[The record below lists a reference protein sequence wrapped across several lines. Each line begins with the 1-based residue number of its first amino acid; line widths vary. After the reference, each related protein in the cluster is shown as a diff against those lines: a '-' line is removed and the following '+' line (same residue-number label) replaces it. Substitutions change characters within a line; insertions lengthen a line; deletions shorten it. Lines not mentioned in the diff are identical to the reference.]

1 MSKKK
6 LSLIDSKTKTLKS
19 TIENIMKVKVA
30 ILGCSGR
37 MGRNLIQ
44 AAHEHASIELIGGS
58 VRETSSFVDFDLGEL
73 AGIGAIGIKTCKE
86 LSQLKQADVLIDFT
100 SIETTLEN
108 IIWCKEHQKALVIG
122 TTGFSDEQVKII
134 EQAGKTM
141 PLVLAPNTSVGVNLM
156 FKLLQVTA
164 KAIGDYTDIEIFE
177 AHHRFKKDA
186 PSGTAVKMGQVI
198 ADTLGRDLNKV
209 AVYGREGIT
218 VERDRETIGFATVRA
233 GDIVGEHTA
242 FFADL
247 GERLEITHKA
257 SSRMTFALGAMRA
270 AFWLSEADAG
280 FYDMQDVLGLKD

>member
-1 MSKKK
+1 
-6 LSLIDSKTKTLKS
+6 
-19 TIENIMKVKVA
+19 MKVKVA

-44 AAHEHASIELIGGS
+44 AAHEHESIELVGGS
-58 VRETSSFVDFDLGEL
+58 VRTSSSFASFDLGEL
-73 AGIGAIGIKTCKE
+73 AGIGAIGLTTSTE
-86 LSQLKQADVLIDFT
+86 LSQLTDADVFIDFT

-108 IIWCKEHQKALVIG
+108 IDWCQKHQKALVIG
-122 TTGFSDEQVKII
+122 TTGFSDAQVQLI
-134 EQAGKTM
+134 EKAGELT
-141 PLVLAPNTSVGVNLM
+141 PVVLAPNTSVGVNLM
-156 FKLLQVTA
+156 FKLLEVTA

-198 ADTLGRDLNKV
+198 ADTLGRDLNKC

-218 VERDRETIGFATVRA
+218 GERGRETIGFATVRA

-270 AFWLSEADAG
+270 AFWLSEADNG

>member
-1 MSKKK
+1 
-6 LSLIDSKTKTLKS
+6 
-19 TIENIMKVKVA
+19 MKVKVA

-44 AAHEHASIELIGGS
+44 AAHEHQSVELVGGS
-58 VRETSSFVDFDLGEL
+58 VRASSSFAGFDLGEL
-73 AGIGAIGIKTCKE
+73 AGIGAININAVTDKAD
-86 LSQLKQADVLIDFT
+86 LVDADVFIDFT
-100 SIETTLEN
+100 SIESTLEN
-108 IIWCKEHQKALVIG
+108 ITWCQQHQKALVIG
-122 TTGFSDEQVKII
+122 TTGFTEEQVALIKT
-134 EQAGKTM
+134 AGESM
-141 PLVLAPNTSVGVNLM
+141 AVLLAPNTSVGVNLM
-156 FKLLQVTA
+156 FKLLEITA

-198 ADTLGRDLNKV
+198 ADTLGRDLSQC

-218 VERDRETIGFATVRA
+218 GERDKNTIGFATVRA

-257 SSRMTFALGAMRA
+257 SSRMTFALGAIRA
-270 AFWLSEADAG
+270 AFWISNAPKG
-280 FYDMQDVLGLKD
+280 YYDMQDVLGLKD

>member
-1 MSKKK
+1 
-6 LSLIDSKTKTLKS
+6 
-19 TIENIMKVKVA
+19 MKVKVA

-44 AAHEHASIELIGGS
+44 AAVEHESIELIGGS
-58 VRETSSFVDFDLGEL
+58 VRATSSFVDFDLGEL
-73 AGIGAIGIKTCKE
+73 AGIGAIGANTSVDLNE
-86 LSQLKQADVLIDFT
+86 LLEADVFIDFT

-108 IIWCKEHQKALVIG
+108 IKWCQQHNKALVIG
-122 TTGFSDEQVKII
+122 TTGFTDDQVAEI
-134 EQAGKTM
+134 EQAGKNI
-141 PLVLAPNTSVGVNLM
+141 PVILAPNTSVGVNLL
-156 FKLLQVTA
+156 FKLLEITS
-164 KAIGDYTDIEIFE
+164 KAIGEHTDIEIFE

-198 ADTLGRDLNKV
+198 ADTLGRDLNQC

-218 VERDRETIGFATVRA
+218 DERDPNTIGFATVRA

-242 FFADL
+242 FFADI

-270 AFWLSEADAG
+270 AFWLSEADVG
-280 FYDMQDVLGLKD
+280 YYDMQDVLGLK

>member
-1 MSKKK
+1 
-6 LSLIDSKTKTLKS
+6 
-19 TIENIMKVKVA
+19 MKVKVA

-44 AAHEHASIELIGGS
+44 AAHEHESIELVGGS
-58 VRETSSFVDFDLGEL
+58 VRESSSFVGFDLGEL
-73 AGIGAIGIKTCKE
+73 AGIGAIGKATSTKLDQ
-86 LSQLKQADVLIDFT
+86 LSAADVYIDFT
-100 SIETTLEN
+100 SIDTTLEN
-108 IIWCKEHQKALVIG
+108 IKWCQAHNKALVIG
-122 TTGFSDEQVKII
+122 TTGFNDEQVQQI
-134 EQAGKTM
+134 EKAAEAM
-141 PLVLAPNTSVGVNLM
+141 PIVLAPNTSVGVNLM
-156 FKLLQVTA
+156 FKLLEITA

-198 ADTLGRDLNKV
+198 ADTLGRDLNKC

-218 VERDRETIGFATVRA
+218 DERSRETIGFATVRA

-242 FFADL
+242 YFADL

-270 AFWLSEADAG
+270 AFWLSNAENG
-280 FYDMQDVLGLKD
+280 LYDMQDVLGLKE

>member
-1 MSKKK
+1 
-6 LSLIDSKTKTLKS
+6 
-19 TIENIMKVKVA
+19 MKINVA

-44 AAHEHASIELIGGS
+44 AAIEHKSTELVGGS
-58 VRETSSFVDFDLGEL
+58 VRAGSSFENFDLGEL
-73 AGIGAIGIKTCKE
+73 AGIGAIGQKTTTDYQA
-86 LSQLKQADVLIDFT
+86 LLAADVLIDFT
-100 SIETTLEN
+100 SIEATLEH
-108 IIWCKEHQKALVIG
+108 ITWCKKHNKALVIG
-122 TTGFSDEQVKII
+122 TTGFSEQQVETIK
-134 EQAGKTM
+134 EAGQHI
-141 PLVLAPNTSVGVNLM
+141 PVILAPNTSVGVNLL
-156 FKLLQVTA
+156 FKLLEVTA
-164 KAIGDYTDIEIFE
+164 KAIGEHTDIEIFE

-218 VERDRETIGFATVRA
+218 GERDPNTIGFATVRA

-242 FFADL
+242 FFADI
-247 GERLEITHKA
+247 GERIELTHKA

-280 FYDMQDVLGLKD
+280 YYDMQDVLGLKD

>member
-1 MSKKK
+1 
-6 LSLIDSKTKTLKS
+6 
-19 TIENIMKVKVA
+19 MKVKVA

-44 AAHEHASIELIGGS
+44 AAVEHQSIELVGGS
-58 VRETSSFVDFDLGEL
+58 VRASSSFVNFDLGEL
-73 AGIGAIGIKTCKE
+73 AGIGAIGQKTSTD
-86 LSQLKQADVLIDFT
+86 LSNLLNADVFIDFT
-100 SIETTLEN
+100 SIDTTLEN
-108 IIWCKEHQKALVIG
+108 IKWCQLHNKALVIG
-122 TTGFSDEQVKII
+122 TTGFTDEQVNII
-134 EQAGKTM
+134 EKAGENM
-141 PLVLAPNTSVGVNLM
+141 PVILAPNTSVGVNLM
-156 FKLLQVTA
+156 FKLLEVTA

-218 VERDRETIGFATVRA
+218 GERDKETIGFATVRA

-242 FFADL
+242 FFSDI
-247 GERLEITHKA
+247 GERLEITHRA

-270 AFWLSEADAG
+270 AFWLSEADNG
-280 FYDMQDVLGLKD
+280 FYDMQDVLGLK

>member
-1 MSKKK
+1 
-6 LSLIDSKTKTLKS
+6 
-19 TIENIMKVKVA
+19 MKVKVA

-44 AAHEHASIELIGGS
+44 AALEHESVELIGGS
-58 VRETSSFVDFDLGEL
+58 VRDSSPFANFDLGEL
-73 AGIGAIGIKTCKE
+73 AGIGAIGQKTSTE
-86 LSQLKQADVLIDFT
+86 LDNLLDADVFIDFT

-108 IIWCKEHQKALVIG
+108 IKWCQSHNKALVIG
-122 TTGFSDEQVKII
+122 TTGFSDEQVNEIKS
-134 EQAGKTM
+134 AGRDI
-141 PLVLAPNTSVGVNLM
+141 PVILAPNTSVGVNLM
-156 FKLLQVTA
+156 FKLLEITS

-218 VERDRETIGFATVRA
+218 EERSRETIGFATVRA

-242 FFADL
+242 YFADL

-270 AFWLSEADAG
+270 AFWLSEADNG
-280 FYDMQDVLGLKD
+280 YYDMQDVLGLK

>member
-1 MSKKK
+1 
-6 LSLIDSKTKTLKS
+6 
-19 TIENIMKVKVA
+19 MKVKVA

-44 AAHEHASIELIGGS
+44 AASEHESIELIGGS
-58 VRETSSFVDFDLGEL
+58 VRASSSFINFDLGEL
-73 AGIGAIGIKTCKE
+73 AGIGAIGKNTSVDINE
-86 LSQLKQADVLIDFT
+86 LLDADVFIDFT
-100 SIETTLEN
+100 SIESTFEN
-108 IIWCKEHQKALVIG
+108 LAWCKANHKALVIG
-122 TTGFSDEQVKII
+122 TTGFNDPQVADI
-134 EQAGKTM
+134 QAFGKDI
-141 PLVLAPNTSVGVNLM
+141 PVLLAPNTSVGVNLL
-156 FKLLQVTA
+156 FKLLEITS

-218 VERDRETIGFATVRA
+218 GERDKDTIGFATVRA
-233 GDIVGEHTA
+233 GDIIGEHTA

-257 SSRMTFALGAMRA
+257 TSRMTFALGAMRA
-270 AFWLSEADAG
+270 AFWLNDADNG

>member
-1 MSKKK
+1 
-6 LSLIDSKTKTLKS
+6 
-19 TIENIMKVKVA
+19 MKVKVA

-44 AAHEHASIELIGGS
+44 AAHEHESVELVGGS
-58 VRETSSFVDFDLGEL
+58 VRPSSSFAGFDLGEL
-73 AGIGAIGIKTCKE
+73 AGIGAIGLTTATQLSE
-86 LSQLKQADVLIDFT
+86 LTDADVYIDFT

-108 IIWCKEHQKALVIG
+108 INWCNQHNKALVIG
-122 TTGFSDEQVKII
+122 TTGFSDEQVQLI
-134 EQAGKTM
+134 EKAGETM
-141 PLVLAPNTSVGVNLM
+141 PVVLAPNTSVGVNLM
-156 FKLLQVTA
+156 FKLLEVTA

-198 ADTLGRDLNKV
+198 ADTLGRDLNKC

-218 VERDRETIGFATVRA
+218 DERSRETIGFATVRA

-270 AFWLSEADAG
+270 AFWLNDAPAG

>member
-1 MSKKK
+1 
-6 LSLIDSKTKTLKS
+6 
-19 TIENIMKVKVA
+19 MKVKVA

-44 AAHEHASIELIGGS
+44 AAIEHQSVELVGGS
-58 VRETSSFVDFDLGEL
+58 VRKGSSFENFDLGEI
-73 AGIGAIGIKTCKE
+73 AGIGAIGLKTTTDIE
-86 LSQLKQADVLIDFT
+86 SLLAADVLIDFT
-100 SIETTLEN
+100 SIEATLEHLV
-108 IIWCKEHQKALVIG
+108 WCQQHNKALVIG
-122 TTGFSDEQVKII
+122 TTGFSAQQVDSIKA
-134 EQAGKTM
+134 AGKHI
-141 PLVLAPNTSVGVNLM
+141 PVILAPNTSVGVNLL
-156 FKLLQVTA
+156 FKLLEVTA

-218 VERDRETIGFATVRA
+218 DERDSSTIGFATVRA

-242 FFADL
+242 YFADI
-247 GERLEITHKA
+247 GERIELTHKA

-280 FYDMQDVLGLKD
+280 FFDMQDVLGLKD

>member
-1 MSKKK
+1 
-6 LSLIDSKTKTLKS
+6 
-19 TIENIMKVKVA
+19 MKVKVA

-44 AAHEHASIELIGGS
+44 AAIEHKSVELVGGS
-58 VRETSSFVDFDLGEL
+58 VRKGSSFENFDLGEI
-73 AGIGAIGIKTCKE
+73 AGIGAIGEKTTTDFQA
-86 LSQLKQADVLIDFT
+86 LLGADVLIDFT
-100 SIETTLEN
+100 SIESTLEHLN
-108 IIWCKEHQKALVIG
+108 WCQQHNKALVIG
-122 TTGFSDEQVKII
+122 TTGFSDQQVDTIKAAANNIPVI
-134 EQAGKTM
+134 
-141 PLVLAPNTSVGVNLM
+141 LAPNTSVGVNLL
-156 FKLLQVTA
+156 FKLLEVTA

-198 ADTLGRDLNKV
+198 AETLGRDLNKV

-218 VERDRETIGFATVRA
+218 DERDLNTIGFATVRA

-242 FFADL
+242 YFADI
-247 GERLEITHKA
+247 GERIELTHKA

-270 AFWLSEADAG
+270 AFWLSEAQAG

>member
-1 MSKKK
+1 
-6 LSLIDSKTKTLKS
+6 
-19 TIENIMKVKVA
+19 MKVKVA

-44 AAHEHASIELIGGS
+44 AAIEHESIELVGGS
-58 VRETSSFVDFDLGEL
+58 VRHSSSFVDFDLGEL
-73 AGIGAIGIKTCKE
+73 AGIGAIGSKTSVDLKE
-86 LSQLKQADVLIDFT
+86 LLEADVFIDFT

-108 IIWCKEHQKALVIG
+108 IKWCKQNNKAIVIG
-122 TTGFSDEQVKII
+122 TTGFSDEQVNTI
-134 EQAGKTM
+134 EAAGKHI
-141 PLVLAPNTSVGVNLM
+141 PVILAPNTSVGVNLM
-156 FKLLQVTA
+156 FKLLEITS
-164 KAIGDYTDIEIFE
+164 KAIGDHTDIEIFE

-218 VERDRETIGFATVRA
+218 GERDKETIGFATVRA

-242 FFADL
+242 FFADI

-270 AFWLSEADAG
+270 AFWLSEADNG
-280 FYDMQDVLGLKD
+280 YYDMQDVLGLK

>member
-1 MSKKK
+1 
-6 LSLIDSKTKTLKS
+6 
-19 TIENIMKVKVA
+19 MKVKVA

-44 AAHEHASIELIGGS
+44 AAHEHQSIELVGGS
-58 VRETSSFVDFDLGEL
+58 VRESSSFVDFDIGEL
-73 AGIGAIGIKTCKE
+73 AGIGAIGIKTSTQ
-86 LSQLKQADVLIDFT
+86 LSQLSDADVYIDFT
-100 SIETTLEN
+100 SIETTLDN
-108 IIWCKEHQKALVIG
+108 IQWCNQHNKALVIG
-122 TTGFSDEQVKII
+122 TTGFSDEQVELIKK
-134 EQAGKTM
+134 AGETM
-141 PLVLAPNTSVGVNLM
+141 SVILAPNTSVGVNLM
-156 FKLLQVTA
+156 FKLLEVTA

-186 PSGTAVKMGQVI
+186 PSGTAMKMGQVI
-198 ADTLGRDLNKV
+198 ADTLGRDLNKC

-218 VERDRETIGFATVRA
+218 EERSQETIGFATVRA

>member
-1 MSKKK
+1 
-6 LSLIDSKTKTLKS
+6 
-19 TIENIMKVKVA
+19 MKVKVA

-44 AAHEHASIELIGGS
+44 AAIEHESIELIGGS
-58 VRETSSFVDFDLGEL
+58 VRATSSFVDFDLGEL
-73 AGIGAIGIKTCKE
+73 AGIGAIGSKTSVDLNE
-86 LSQLKQADVLIDFT
+86 LLDADVFIDFT

-108 IIWCKEHQKALVIG
+108 IKWCKQHNKALVIG
-122 TTGFSDEQVKII
+122 TTGFNDQQVAEI
-134 EQAGKTM
+134 EQAGDSI
-141 PLVLAPNTSVGVNLM
+141 PLILAPNTSVGVNLL
-156 FKLLQVTA
+156 FKLLEITS
-164 KAIGDYTDIEIFE
+164 KAIGEHTDIEIFE

-198 ADTLGRDLNKV
+198 ADTLGRDLNKC

-218 VERDRETIGFATVRA
+218 GERDKETIGFATVRA

-242 FFADL
+242 FFADI

-270 AFWLSEADAG
+270 AFWLSNADNG
-280 FYDMQDVLGLKD
+280 YYDMQDVLGLK

>member
-1 MSKKK
+1 
-6 LSLIDSKTKTLKS
+6 
-19 TIENIMKVKVA
+19 MKVKVA

-44 AAHEHASIELIGGS
+44 AAIEHESVELIGGS
-58 VRETSSFVDFDLGEL
+58 VRATSSFADFDLGEL
-73 AGIGAIGIKTCKE
+73 AGIGAIGQKTTSD
-86 LSQLKQADVLIDFT
+86 LNTLLQADVFIDFT
-100 SIETTLEN
+100 AIETTLEN
-108 IIWCKEHQKALVIG
+108 IQWCQKHHKAIVIG
-122 TTGFSDEQVKII
+122 TTGFNDEQVTFIKS
-134 EQAGKTM
+134 AGKDI

-156 FKLLQVTA
+156 FKLLEITS

-198 ADTLGRDLNKV
+198 AETLGRDLNKV

-218 VERDRETIGFATVRA
+218 EERTKETIGFATVRA

-242 FFADL
+242 FFADI

-270 AFWLSEADAG
+270 AFWLSEAESG
-280 FYDMQDVLGLKD
+280 FYDMQDVLGLK

>member
-1 MSKKK
+1 
-6 LSLIDSKTKTLKS
+6 
-19 TIENIMKVKVA
+19 MKVKVA

-44 AAHEHASIELIGGS
+44 AAHEHESIELIGGS
-58 VRETSSFVDFDLGEL
+58 VRSSSSFVDFDLGEL
-73 AGIGAIGIKTCKE
+73 AGIGAIGIKTVTSNDN
-86 LSQLKQADVLIDFT
+86 LVGADVFIDFT
-100 SIETTLEN
+100 SIEATLEN
-108 IIWCKEHQKALVIG
+108 IAWCQQHNKALVIG
-122 TTGFSDEQVKII
+122 TTGFSDEQVSMI
-134 EQAGKTM
+134 ENAGKNM
-141 PLVLAPNTSVGVNLM
+141 AVLLAPNTSVGVNLL
-156 FKLLQVTA
+156 FKLLEITS

-209 AVYGREGIT
+209 AVYGREGISD
-218 VERDRETIGFATVRA
+218 ERDKDTIGFATVRA

-270 AFWLSEADAG
+270 AFWLNDAPNG
-280 FYDMQDVLGLKD
+280 YYDMQDVLGLKE

>member
-1 MSKKK
+1 
-6 LSLIDSKTKTLKS
+6 
-19 TIENIMKVKVA
+19 MKVKVA

-44 AAHEHASIELIGGS
+44 AAVEHQSIELVGGS
-58 VRETSSFVDFDLGEL
+58 VRESSSFVNFDLGEL
-73 AGIGAIGIKTCKE
+73 AGIGAIGQKTSTT
-86 LSQLKQADVLIDFT
+86 LNDLLDADVFIDFT

-108 IIWCKEHQKALVIG
+108 IKWCQQNNKALVIG
-122 TTGFSDEQVKII
+122 TTGFSDEQVIII
-134 EQAGKTM
+134 EKAGENM
-141 PLVLAPNTSVGVNLM
+141 PVILAPNTSVGVNLM
-156 FKLLQVTA
+156 FKLLEVTA

-218 VERDRETIGFATVRA
+218 GERDKETIGFATVRA

-242 FFADL
+242 FFADI
-247 GERLEITHKA
+247 GERLEITHRA

-270 AFWLSEADAG
+270 AFWLSEADNG
-280 FYDMQDVLGLKD
+280 FYDMQDVLGLK

>member
-1 MSKKK
+1 
-6 LSLIDSKTKTLKS
+6 
-19 TIENIMKVKVA
+19 MKVKVA

-44 AAHEHASIELIGGS
+44 AAVEHKSIELVGGT
-58 VRETSSFVDFDLGEL
+58 VRASSSFVNFDLGEL
-73 AGIGAIGIKTCKE
+73 AGIGAIGQKTATN
-86 LSQLKQADVLIDFT
+86 LNDLLDADVFIDFT
-100 SIETTLEN
+100 AIQTTLDN
-108 IIWCKEHQKALVIG
+108 LKWCQQHHKALVIG
-122 TTGFSDEQVKII
+122 TTGFSDEQVSII
-134 EQAGKTM
+134 EKAGELM
-141 PLVLAPNTSVGVNLM
+141 PVILAPNTSVGVNLM
-156 FKLLQVTA
+156 FKLLEVTA

-218 VERDRETIGFATVRA
+218 GERDKETIGFATVRA

-242 FFADL
+242 FFADI
-247 GERLEITHKA
+247 GERLEITHRA

-270 AFWLSEADAG
+270 AFWLSEADNG
-280 FYDMQDVLGLKD
+280 FYDMQDVLGLK

>member
-1 MSKKK
+1 
-6 LSLIDSKTKTLKS
+6 
-19 TIENIMKVKVA
+19 MKVKVA

-44 AAHEHASIELIGGS
+44 AAHEHESIELVGGS
-58 VRETSSFVDFDLGEL
+58 VRESSSFAGFDLGEL
-73 AGIGAIGIKTCKE
+73 AGIGTIGLITAT
-86 LSQLKQADVLIDFT
+86 QLNQLTEADVFIDFT

-108 IIWCKEHQKALVIG
+108 IDWCKQHNKALVIG
-122 TTGFSDEQVKII
+122 TTGFNEQQVQLI
-134 EQAGKTM
+134 EKAGETL
-141 PLVLAPNTSVGVNLM
+141 PVVLAPNTSVGVNLM
-156 FKLLQVTA
+156 FKLLEVTA

-198 ADTLGRDLNKV
+198 ADTLGRDLNKC

-218 VERDRETIGFATVRA
+218 DERDRETIGFATVRA

-247 GERLEITHKA
+247 GERIEITHKA

-270 AFWLSEADAG
+270 AFWLSNAENG

>member
-1 MSKKK
+1 
-6 LSLIDSKTKTLKS
+6 
-19 TIENIMKVKVA
+19 MKVKVA

-44 AAHEHASIELIGGS
+44 AAHEHKSIELIGGS
-58 VRETSSFVDFDLGEL
+58 VRESSSFAGFDLGEL
-73 AGIGAIGIKTCKE
+73 AGIGAIGITAVSE
-86 LSQLKQADVLIDFT
+86 LSQLTEADVFIDFT
-100 SIETTLEN
+100 SIETSLEN
-108 IIWCKEHQKALVIG
+108 ISWCQQNKKALVIG
-122 TTGFSDEQVKII
+122 TTGFNDEQVAFIKR
-134 EQAGKTM
+134 AGDLM

-156 FKLLQVTA
+156 FKLLEVTA

-198 ADTLGRDLNKV
+198 ADTLGRDLEKC

-218 VERDRETIGFATVRA
+218 DERDRETIGFATVRA

-270 AFWLSEADAG
+270 AFWLSEADNG
-280 FYDMQDVLGLKD
+280 FYDMQDVLDLK

>member
-1 MSKKK
+1 
-6 LSLIDSKTKTLKS
+6 
-19 TIENIMKVKVA
+19 MKVKVA

-44 AAHEHASIELIGGS
+44 AAHEHESIELVGGS
-58 VRETSSFVDFDLGEL
+58 VRESSSFVGFDLGEL
-73 AGIGAIGIKTCKE
+73 AGIGTIGLTA
-86 LSQLKQADVLIDFT
+86 STQLNQLMSADVYIDFT

-108 IIWCKEHQKALVIG
+108 INWCQQHKKALVIG
-122 TTGFSDEQVKII
+122 TTGFSDKQVQLI
-134 EQAGKTM
+134 EKSGEFI
-141 PLVLAPNTSVGVNLM
+141 PVVLAPNTSVGVNLM
-156 FKLLQVTA
+156 FKLLEVTA

-198 ADTLGRDLNKV
+198 ADTLGRDLNKC

-218 VERDRETIGFATVRA
+218 GERNRETIGFATVRA

-247 GERLEITHKA
+247 GERIEITHKA

-270 AFWLSEADAG
+270 AFWLHDAENG

>member
-1 MSKKK
+1 
-6 LSLIDSKTKTLKS
+6 
-19 TIENIMKVKVA
+19 MKVKVA

-44 AAHEHASIELIGGS
+44 AAVEHQSIELVGGS
-58 VRETSSFVDFDLGEL
+58 VRKSSSFAHFDLGEL
-73 AGIGAIGIKTCKE
+73 AGIGAIGQKTSTN
-86 LSQLKQADVLIDFT
+86 LNDLINADVFIDFT

-108 IIWCKEHQKALVIG
+108 IKWCQQHHKALVIG
-122 TTGFSDEQVKII
+122 TTGFSDEQVNII
-134 EQAGKTM
+134 EEAGKSM
-141 PLVLAPNTSVGVNLM
+141 PVILAPNTSVGVNLM
-156 FKLLQVTA
+156 FKLLEVTA

-198 ADTLGRDLNKV
+198 ANTLGRDLNKV

-218 VERDRETIGFATVRA
+218 GERDKETIGFATVRA

-242 FFADL
+242 FFADI
-247 GERLEITHKA
+247 GERLEITHRA

-270 AFWLSEADAG
+270 AFWLSEADNG
-280 FYDMQDVLGLKD
+280 FYDMQDVLGLK